1 MVDTSQF
8 VAWLALWLIGLGIVL
23 WGNRH
28 DSRGAGLVLA
38 YALQLWVIHWLAPAI
53 YTLPWYFAPT
63 PTLQAGLEQSTFAI
77 LGLAVGAV
85 VLGPLLIARI
95 RAADDVE
102 TVSARADSW
111 LVHSYLWIGVVAYV
125 LQPFVNGIPTL
136 TALTSV
142 TSNLLL
148 VAFAMECWNGLQ
160 RPNRSVWRW
169 IALSTLLPFV
179 SIVTSGFLS
188 YGFAAM
194 LTVFAFVASVYRP
207 RWKVIAFGAVASF
220 LALSMYVTYMRDRA
234 ILREV
239 IWGEEAYSVRL
250 NEMANTFTNFEF
262 LDLGNIDH
270 LQRIDDR
277 LNQNALVGAAVEYL
291 GQRPEE
297 FAHGQ
302 TIRDALLSPIPRAI
316 WRNKPMAAGSGDLV
330 TRFTG
335 IRFAEG
341 TSVGIGHVME
351 WYVNFGSW
359 AVFLG
364 SVFMGILLAAIDKI
378 AIGYMR
384 RGDLPGFA
392 LWYLPAIGLL
402 QIGGSLVEAVS
413 GAAAGLVVGLLIHR
427 ARPRHL
433 RGAPGVAARKRTRRG
448 PFVPQSVG
456 GLRRA
461 RW

>member
-1 MVDTSQF
+1 MLETAQF
-8 VAWLALWLIGLGIVL
+8 NSWLLIWMLGLALVMAGVH
-23 WGNRH
+23 RE
-28 DSRGAGLVLA
+28 SRGVGLVLA

-53 YTLPWYFAPT
+53 YALPWYTAPT
-63 PTLQAGLEQSTFAI
+63 PTLQAGLQQSAYAI
-77 LGLAVGAV
+77 LGFGVGAT
-85 VLGPLLIARI
+85 LLAPAVMVRI

-102 TVSARADSW
+102 RVSGHADSW
-111 LVHSYLWIGVVAYV
+111 LVHSYLWIGALAYL
-125 LQPFVNGIPTL
+125 LQPFVHEIPTL
-136 TALTSV
+136 GGLTSV

-160 RPNRSVWRW
+160 RPNRSIWRW
-169 IALSTLLPFV
+169 IALSAALPFV
-179 SIVTSGFLS
+179 SIITSGFLS

-194 LTVFAFVASVYRP
+194 LTVFSFVASVYRP
-207 RWKVIAFGAVASF
+207 RWKVAALAVVVSF

-234 ILREV
+234 LLREV

-250 NEMANTFTNFEF
+250 DEMVNTFTNFEF
-262 LDLGNIDH
+262 LNLGNIEH

-291 GQRPEE
+291 AQRPEE
-297 FAHGQ
+297 FANGE
-302 TIRDALLSPIPRAI
+302 TIRDALVSPIPRAI
-316 WRNKPMAAGSGDLV
+316 WRNKPMAAGSGGLV

-335 IRFAEG
+335 IRFADG

-359 AVFLG
+359 AVFFG
-364 SVFMGILLAAIDKI
+364 SVFMGLLLAVIDKI

-392 LWYLPAIGLL
+392 LWYLPAVGLL

-413 GAAAGLVVGLLIHR
+413 GAAAGLAVGLLIHR
-427 ARPRHL
+427 ARPAHL
-433 RGAPGVAARKRTRRG
+433 RRRTVDTTRPSGGG

-461 RW
+461 KW